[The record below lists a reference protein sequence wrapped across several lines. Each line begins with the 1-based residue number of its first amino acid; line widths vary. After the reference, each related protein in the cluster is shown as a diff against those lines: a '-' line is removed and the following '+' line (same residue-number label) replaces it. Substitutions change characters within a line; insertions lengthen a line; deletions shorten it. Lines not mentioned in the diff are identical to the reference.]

1 MKLPKYPLAQILLV
15 KLRRVENAEKVVQE
29 RQAALKTEQ
38 EKLKERENA
47 RDVVLKHKK
56 EKLKQLRDELDAGT
70 TSPVVK
76 QMKHYLEVVDEKL
89 VQEEKKVAKQKEEVK
104 LAEKKLEEAKELL
117 RERRKQVDKIY
128 AHKDLWLK
136 QAKKELELEE
146 QKELDE
152 VGNVTYLARKRN
164 K

>member
-117 RERRKQVDKIY
+117 RERHKQVDKIY